1 MFGIHVKNPTITSL
15 LSQTLSLRAFLLKK
29 ALHDSQEMASKL
41 QPNALSPHT
50 PHILS
55 STFFIFLRAS
65 PPFSP
70 PSSLP
75 SCGEFCQTQQTY
87 INHSYQP
94 FMDLNVSKQ
103 YSITREGQSDIL
115 RGGGV
120 LYFTKGALK
129 FFLVLNSL
137 KWVFCTECYFS
148 ITVSLTTSSL
158 W

>member
-1 MFGIHVKNPTITSL
+1 MFLNKIAGILMFGIHVLNPTITSL

-115 RGGGV
+115 RGGGG
-120 LYFTKGALK
+120 Y
-129 FFLVLNSL
+129 
-137 KWVFCTECYFS
+137 CTS
-148 ITVSLTTSSL
+148 QKVH
-158 W
+158 